1 MTEQD
6 VDATASR
13 RLRLEE
19 FFAGDT
25 RLWGVFRDRFGTV
38 RRQFTITA
46 NGTWDGSTLT
56 LTEFIEYDDG
66 EEERRVWRIKK
77 VGDSRYEGHT
87 DGVAGTAMGDVDGNT
102 FRWRYTFALPFKNR
116 SINLTFD
123 DCMYLQGDGVMINCV
138 TVRKFGLRVGEIMGT
153 FVKGPIPSSHPE
165 QSPG

>member
-1 MTEQD
+1 MTEPDSD
-6 VDATASR
+6 VTALR
-13 RLRLEE
+13 VLRLEE

-56 LTEFIEYDDG
+56 LNEYIEYDDG
-66 EEERRVWRIKK
+66 EDERRVWRIEK

-87 DGVAGTAMGDVDGNT
+87 DGVTGKAVGTVDGNT
-102 FRWRYTFALPFKNR
+102 LRWRYEFALRFKNR
-116 SINLTFD
+116 TINLMFD

-138 TVRKFGLRVGEIMGT
+138 TVRKFGFRIGEIIGT
-153 FVKGPIPSSHPE
+153 FMKGPQRFHPQE
-165 QSPG
+165 PAAG